1 MWIFLEMGSGK
12 KISVLLSLLI
22 TTGWCVRAVCAGK
35 TDDGCPDALPLA
47 SRRLCWQPFTVLIS
61 TCSEHCSSPFTIV
74 RTPCKDPALVSVY
87 GHYIT
92 CQYRQIP
99 HMIVV
104 KEAGACNQDQLEQ
117 LRKASHR
124 LKKVSVKG

>member
-1 MWIFLEMGSGK
+1 MPRRITISIPTFVLAAIYSSYLNMLRTLLE
-12 KISVLLSLLI
+12 
-22 TTGWCVRAVCAGK
+22 
-35 TDDGCPDALPLA
+35 
-47 SRRLCWQPFTVLIS
+47 
-61 TCSEHCSSPFTIV
+61 PFTIV